1 MSKIAIVT
9 DSSAHIPGNLS
20 QDLPIFVIPLLLLW
34 DNQSLKDLEEITT
47 DAFYERL
54 KNSPTSPSTSQP
66 SPIVFKE
73 KYQSLLS
80 KGYEIL
86 SIHLSSKLS
95 GTLDSAIKAKDML
108 PGEKI
113 RIVDSESTS
122 MAMGF
127 QILLAARLAVQGAS
141 LVECEQIALQAKT
154 KSGVYFVVKT
164 LEYLKRGG
172 RIGGAAAFLG
182 TIMDLKPILELRDG
196 KIEAVEKVRT
206 MSKAVDR
213 MLDLVEQKLGK
224 TEGKIHLASLYTD
237 SSEPAQILMDRAI
250 QRLGKENIVE
260 STLSPVSSAIGAHA
274 GPGTMGLCYLGGM

>member
-1 MSKIAIVT
+1 MSKVAIVT
-9 DSSAHIPGNLS
+9 DSSAYIPGNLS
-20 QDLPIFVIPLLLLW
+20 QDLTIYVIPLILLW

-54 KNSPTSPSTSQP
+54 KNSATSPSTSQP

-73 KYQSLLS
+73 KYQFLLS
-80 KGYEIL
+80 KGFEIL

-95 GTLDSAIKAKDML
+95 GTIDSAIKAKDML

-127 QILLAARLAVQGAS
+127 QILLAARLAAQGAS
-141 LVECEQIALQAKT
+141 LAECERIALQAKV

-182 TIMDLKPILELRDG
+182 TVMDLKPILELKDG
-196 KIEAVEKVRT
+196 KIEVVEKVRT

-250 QRLGKENIVE
+250 QRLGKENIIE
-260 STLSPVSSAIGAHA
+260 STLSPVSPVIGAHA
-274 GPGTMGLCYLGGM
+274 GPGTMGLCFLAGM